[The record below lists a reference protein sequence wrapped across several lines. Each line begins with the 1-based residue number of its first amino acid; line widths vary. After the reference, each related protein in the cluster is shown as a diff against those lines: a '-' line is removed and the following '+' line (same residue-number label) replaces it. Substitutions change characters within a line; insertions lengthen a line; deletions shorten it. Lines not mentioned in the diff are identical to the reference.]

1 MKADPTIIIT
11 DILLKSIMNLEVLGV
26 LISWY
31 NLLKSAPFAAIRAI
45 LLSRYSATEAI
56 NCV

>member
-1 MKADPTIIIT
+1 MKADPSIIIT
-11 DILLKSIMNLEVLGV
+11 DILKSIMNLEVLGV

-56 NCV
+56 NYV

>member
-1 MKADPTIIIT
+1 MKADPNIIIT
-11 DILLKSIMNLEVLGV
+11 DILKSIMNLEVLGV

-56 NCV
+56 NYV

>member
-11 DILLKSIMNLEVLGV
+11 DILKPIMNLEVLGV

-45 LLSRYSATEAI
+45 LPSRYSATGAI
-56 NCV
+56 NYV